1 MAIVCTND
9 LLCNKIGAEMISPEE
24 YRKKYEGGERLSETD
39 SLDRHIKQLE
49 AENRKLRKAFN
60 AAKAF
65 IETNKDDPDMA
76 DIYDKYQIAEKAL
89 NR

>member
-1 MAIVCTND
+1 MT
-9 LLCNKIGAEMISPEE
+9 PEE
-24 YRKKYEGGERLSETD
+24 YRRKYEENKIPPYDEWVEEYRGMEE
-39 SLDRHIKQLE
+39 
-49 AENRKLRKAFN
+49 ENRKLRKAFN